1 MSVFADSSALVKLYV
16 PELGNEGVRA
26 SARPLVIAT
35 LARVEVPA
43 ALWGK
48 SRAGELCASDAAVLV
63 RAFEF
68 DYHGDDQADSVFAI
82 VPVDESIVVASASH
96 AARHG
101 LRAYDAVQ
109 LACAIAARSADPSV
123 DTFAVFDLKLT
134 NAAVAEGFTTLDVD
148 RPGWS
153 R

>member
-16 PELGNEGVRA
+16 PEAGHEAVRA
-26 SARPLVIAT
+26 FAGPFVIAS

-48 SRAGELCASDAAVLV
+48 SRTGQVSAPDAALLV
-63 RAFEF
+63 SAFEF
-68 DYHGDDQADSVFAI
+68 DFHGGHEARSIFAI
-82 VPVDESIVVASASH
+82 LSLDDAMLVAAARQ

-109 LACAIAARSADPSV
+109 LACAIAARAVDRSV
-123 DTFAVFDLKLT
+123 DTFAVFDQKLRD
-134 NAAVAEGFTTLDVD
+134 AAIIEGFTVLDAD
-148 RPGWS
+148 
-153 R
+153 

>member
-16 PELGNEGVRA
+16 PEVGHRSIRA
-26 SARPLVIAT
+26 AGPLVVSE

-48 SRAGELCASDAAVLV
+48 SRTGELSTDDAALLV
-63 RAFEF
+63 AAFEF
-68 DYHGDDQADSVFAI
+68 DYHGDDEAESRFAVI
-82 VPVDESIVVASASH
+82 GVDESIVVEAARC

-109 LACAIAARSADPSV
+109 LASALAGREADTSV
-123 DTFAVFDLKLT
+123 NTFAVFDVKLRG
-134 NAAVAEGFTTLDVD
+134 AALAERFEVLDA
-148 RPGWS
+148 
-153 R
+153 